1 MDIFLIVDILKLAGM
16 YILMSLGFVVI
27 YKASHV
33 LNLAQPGL
41 VMLASFIGL
50 QVLPQNFE
58 NPTSFSKLSLT
69 LALMIVG
76 GIILGLVV
84 YRYFIQPLSGT
95 SRISIV
101 LMTLAALFLLEAVVD
116 LIWPGDSGFM
126 ALPGITIGFQINETT
141 YIRLFDLLPPVVG
154 LVVWLALMLFY
165 RLSRQGIR
173 VQAVAENSSLAAR
186 RGININHI
194 GAVSWAIAVVVG
206 VIAGMTIG
214 TQSVVSTLIVGT
226 ALKGFTVALVGGLDS
241 IEGIV
246 PAALLIAALEVATVR
261 WIDQQWSEAVP
272 FIVLLVVLM
281 IKPWGLFGRIEEL
294 ERV

>member
-1 MDIFLIVDILKLAGM
+1 
-16 YILMSLGFVVI
+16 
-27 YKASHV
+27 
-33 LNLAQPGL
+33 
-41 VMLASFIGL
+41 MLASFIGL

-58 NPTSFSKLSLT
+58 NPTSLGKLLIT

-126 ALPGITIGFQINETT
+126 ALPGTSIGFQLSDTI

-154 LVVWLALMLFY
+154 LVVWLALVIFY

-214 TQSVVSTLIVGT
+214 TQGVVSTLIVST

-281 IKPWGLFGRIEEL
+281 IKPWGLFGRTEEL

>member
-1 MDIFLIVDILKLAGM
+1 MDIFFIVDILKLAGT

-33 LNLAQPGL
+33 LNLAQPGS
-41 VMLASFIGL
+41 VMLTSFIGL
-50 QVLPQNFE
+50 QLLPQNFDS
-58 NPTSFSKLSLT
+58 PTSFGKLLLT
-69 LALMIVG
+69 FALMTVG
-76 GIILGLVV
+76 GIIFGLGV

-116 LIWPGDSGFM
+116 IIWPGESGFM
-126 ALPGITIGFQINETT
+126 ALPGTSIGFQASDTV

-154 LVVWLALMLFY
+154 FVVWLALLLFY

-173 VQAVAENSSLAAR
+173 VQAVAEKSSLAAR
-186 RGININHI
+186 RGINIDHI

-241 IEGIV
+241 IEGIL

-272 FIVLLVVLM
+272 YIVLLVVLM
-281 IKPWGLFGRIEEL
+281 IKPWGLFGRTEEL

>member
-1 MDIFLIVDILKLAGM
+1 
-16 YILMSLGFVVI
+16 
-27 YKASHV
+27 
-33 LNLAQPGL
+33 
-41 VMLASFIGL
+41 MLTSFIGL
-50 QVLPQNFE
+50 QLLPQNFDS
-58 NPTSFSKLSLT
+58 PTSFGKLLLT
-69 LALMIVG
+69 FALMTVG
-76 GIILGLVV
+76 GIIFGLGV

-116 LIWPGDSGFM
+116 IIWPGESGFM
-126 ALPGITIGFQINETT
+126 ALPGTSIGFQASDTV

-154 LVVWLALMLFY
+154 FVVWLALLLFY

-173 VQAVAENSSLAAR
+173 VQAVAEKSSLAAR
-186 RGININHI
+186 RGINIDHI

-241 IEGIV
+241 IEGIL

-272 FIVLLVVLM
+272 YIVLLVVLM
-281 IKPWGLFGRIEEL
+281 IKPWGLFGRTEEL

>member
-1 MDIFLIVDILKLAGM
+1 
-16 YILMSLGFVVI
+16 
-27 YKASHV
+27 
-33 LNLAQPGL
+33 
-41 VMLASFIGL
+41 L

-58 NPTSFSKLSLT
+58 NPTSMGKLLIT

-154 LVVWLALMLFY
+154 LVVWLALVLFY
-165 RLSRQGIR
+165 RDRASACKRLPRTLLSRR
-173 VQAVAENSSLAAR
+173 
-186 RGININHI
+186 
-194 GAVSWAIAVVVG
+194 VVG
-206 VIAGMTIG
+206 
-214 TQSVVSTLIVGT
+214 STSIT
-226 ALKGFTVALVGGLDS
+226 LV
-241 IEGIV
+241 
-246 PAALLIAALEVATVR
+246 R
-261 WIDQQWSEAVP
+261 
-272 FIVLLVVLM
+272 FH
-281 IKPWGLFGRIEEL
+281 GRL
-294 ERV
+294 QL

>member
-33 LNLAQPGL
+33 LNLAQPGS

-50 QVLPQNFE
+50 QVLPQNFD
-58 NPTSFSKLSLT
+58 NPTSFGKLSLT

-76 GIILGLVV
+76 GIFLGLVV

-116 LIWPGDSGFM
+116 FIWPGESGFM
-126 ALPGITIGFQINETT
+126 ALPGTSIGFNLSDTI

-154 LVVWLALMLFY
+154 LVVWLALLLFY

-194 GAVSWAIAVVVG
+194 GAVSWAIAVAVG
-206 VIAGMTIG
+206 VIAGMAIG

-246 PAALLIAALEVATVR
+246 PAALLIATLEVATVR

-272 FIVLLVVLM
+272 FVVLLIVLM
-281 IKPWGLFGRIEEL
+281 IKPWGLFGRTEEL

>member
-1 MDIFLIVDILKLAGM
+1 VEIFLVVDILKLAGM
-16 YILMSLGFVVI
+16 YILLSLGFVVI
-27 YKASHV
+27 YRASHV

-50 QVLPQNFE
+50 RILPQNFE
-58 NPTSFSKLSLT
+58 SPTSLGKLLLT
-69 LALMIVG
+69 LATMIVG

-84 YRYFIQPLSGT
+84 YRYLIQPLSGT

-101 LMTLAALFLLEAVVD
+101 LMTLAALFLLEAIVD
-116 LIWPGDSGFM
+116 LIWPGDIGFM
-126 ALPGITIGFQINETT
+126 ALPGSTIGFQLNDAT
-141 YIRLFDLLPPVVG
+141 YIRLFDLFPPIVG
-154 LVVWLALMLFY
+154 LVVWLVLVLFY
-165 RLSRQGIR
+165 RLSREGIR
-173 VQAVAENSSLAAR
+173 VRAVAENSSLAAR
-186 RGININHI
+186 RGINVNHI

-214 TQSVVSTLIVGT
+214 TQGVVSTLIVGT
-226 ALKGFTVALVGGLDS
+226 SIKGFTVALVGGLDS

-246 PAALLIAALEVATVR
+246 PAALLIAALEVVTVR
-261 WIDQQWSEAVP
+261 WVDQQWSEAVP

-281 IKPWGLFGRIEEL
+281 IKPWGLFGRTEEL

>member
-1 MDIFLIVDILKLAGM
+1 MEIFLVVDILKLAGM
-16 YILMSLGFVVI
+16 YILLSLGFVVI
-27 YKASHV
+27 YRASHV

-50 QVLPQNFE
+50 QILPQNFE
-58 NPTSFSKLSLT
+58 SPTSLGKLLLT
-69 LALMIVG
+69 LSTMIVG

-84 YRYFIQPLSGT
+84 YRYLIQPLSGT

-101 LMTLAALFLLEAVVD
+101 LMTLAALFLLEAIVD

-126 ALPGITIGFQINETT
+126 ALPGSTIGFQLNDAT
-141 YIRLFDLLPPVVG
+141 YIRLFDLFPPVVG
-154 LVVWLALMLFY
+154 LVVWLVLVLFY
-165 RLSRQGIR
+165 RLSREGIR
-173 VQAVAENSSLAAR
+173 VRAVAENSSLAAR

-206 VIAGMTIG
+206 VVAGMTIG
-214 TQSVVSTLIVGT
+214 TQGVVSTLIVGT
-226 ALKGFTVALVGGLDS
+226 SIKGFTVALVGGLDS

-246 PAALLIAALEVATVR
+246 PAALLIAVLEVVTVR
-261 WIDQQWSEAVP
+261 WVDQQWSEAVP

-281 IKPWGLFGRIEEL
+281 IKPWGLFGRTEEL

>member
-84 YRYFIQPLSGT
+84 HRYFIQPLSGT

-214 TQSVVSTLIVGT
+214 TQGVVSTLIVGT

>member
-33 LNLAQPGL
+33 LNLAQPGS
-41 VMLASFIGL
+41 VMLTSFIGL
-50 QVLPQNFE
+50 QVLPQNFD
-58 NPTSFSKLSLT
+58 NPTSFGKLSLT

-116 LIWPGDSGFM
+116 FIWPGESGFM
-126 ALPGITIGFQINETT
+126 ALPGTSIGFKLSDTI

-154 LVVWLALMLFY
+154 LVVWLALLLFY

-206 VIAGMTIG
+206 VIAGMAIG

-281 IKPWGLFGRIEEL
+281 IKPWGLFGRTEEL

>member
-1 MDIFLIVDILKLAGM
+1 VDIYFIVDILKLAGI

-33 LNLAQPGL
+33 VNLAQPGS
-41 VMLASFIGL
+41 VMLTSFIGL
-50 QVLPQNFE
+50 QLLPQNFDS
-58 NPTSFSKLSLT
+58 PTSFGKLLLT
-69 LALMIVG
+69 FTLMIVG
-76 GIILGLVV
+76 GIIFGLCV

-116 LIWPGDSGFM
+116 IIWPGESGFM
-126 ALPGITIGFQINETT
+126 ALPGASIGFKASDTV

-154 LVVWLALMLFY
+154 FVVWLALLLFY

-173 VQAVAENSSLAAR
+173 VQAVAEKSSLAAR
-186 RGININHI
+186 RGINIDFI

-241 IEGIV
+241 VEGIV

-272 FIVLLVVLM
+272 YFVLLVVLM
-281 IKPWGLFGRIEEL
+281 IKPWGLFGRTEEL